1 MNPDAN
7 PYSSEAN
14 MFVGAPMQ
22 TSTAAQP
29 ATTAAGGGGDGW
41 GNEGGDD
48 LFAGLETTPAA
59 DENPFAAP
67 APPPPAASAAP
78 PAGGEAYG
86 ANPWDSQGFL
96 QQGVGSGETGYFED
110 KPAGGQ
116 TAAEPS
122 APPPAV
128 PVAAPA
134 ASAAPTVPGQYTP
147 PAIEDPNAP
156 DAPEAAAG
164 AEAEGQTEETV
175 FKVAFYQKY
184 FQVDTVDVVERLK
197 WAMLFTT
204 PRYLKPKEERGPG
217 NGKVDM
223 YGPIWV
229 STTLWVVLAVAD
241 VLAAKWEAS
250 ADGSDTSGSAESWNF
265 DFTWVLVSIAA
276 AYSYVVAVPL
286 LSWCFL
292 KFNDVGDL
300 PFTKMVCLYGYAFLP
315 MIIGAVVTVVPLWPV
330 KVAAIVIFS
339 LYSFASI
346 ETQVWKHTSA
356 LTNSWKIGFHAMLLV
371 FHVVVTVL
379 LFFEIL
385 LLSGSSS
392 STPAPGTLA
401 PAPLT
406 TAPLDTA
413 APMPP
418 P

>member
-22 TSTAAQP
+22 TSAAAQP
-29 ATTAAGGGGDGW
+29 TAAAGGDGW

-59 DENPFAAP
+59 DDNPFAAP
-67 APPPPAASAAP
+67 APPPPAAAAAAAAP
-78 PAGGEAYG
+78 PAGGESYG

-96 QQGVGSGETGYFED
+96 QQGVGSGDTGYFDD

-116 TAAEPS
+116 TAAAAPS

-134 ASAAPTVPGQYTP
+134 AATVPGQYTP

-156 DAPEAAAG
+156 DAPEGAAG
-164 AEAEGQTEETV
+164 AEAEGQPEDTV

-197 WAMLFTT
+197 WALFFTT

-241 VLAAKWEAS
+241 VIAAKWEGAAEAS
-250 ADGSDTSGSAESWNF
+250 GSSAESWNF

-276 AYSYVVAVPL
+276 AYAYVVAVPL
-286 LSWCFL
+286 LSWCIL

-300 PFTKMVCLYGYAFLP
+300 PFTKMVCLYGYGFLP
-315 MIIGAVVTVVPLWPV
+315 MIIGAVVTVVPLWPI

-346 ETQVWKHTSA
+346 EMQVWKHTTTLA
-356 LTNSWKIGFHAMLLV
+356 NSWKIGFHAMLLL

-385 LLSGSSS
+385 LLSGSGS

-401 PAPLT
+401 PADLT